1 MEGIMKRKFK
11 ISLALVLMLLLIPT
25 ITRAQEGLKL
35 WVNGDYVNS
44 DVESF
49 IENGRTLV
57 PVRVIS
63 ETLGFKVEWNQAD
76 QEVLIKTSESEDA
89 KVLSLKINNT
99 KALFGDKEFDLDVAP
114 KISQSRTFVPLRFIS
129 EAFGLKVDWD
139 EENKTAI
146 VGDGYVAPAL
156 TNVVPI
162 VSQVTNNNYY
172 DNLKESPY
180 PDRLIK
186 GNINSKGEKIYHCPG
201 QRDYKKTVIDES
213 DGERWFATEEEA
225 RNAGWRK
232 AQR

>member
-1 MEGIMKRKFK
+1 MKRKFK
-11 ISLALVLMLLLIPT
+11 VSLALVLMLLLIPT

-63 ETLGFKVEWNQAD
+63 ETLGFKVEWNEAD

-89 KVLSLKINNT
+89 KLLSLKINNT
-99 KALFGDKEFDLDVAP
+99 KATLGEKVFDLDVAP

-139 EENKTAI
+139 EENQTAI
-146 VGDGYVAPAL
+146 VGDGYVAPTL
-156 TNVVPI
+156 TNVLPLA
-162 VSQVTNNNYY
+162 SQVTNNYY

-213 DGERWFATEEEA
+213 KGERWFATEEEA

-232 AQR
+232 SQR

>member
-99 KALFGDKEFDLDVAP
+99 KAFFGDKQFDLDVAP

-201 QRDYKKTVIDES
+201 QRDYKKTIIDES

>member
-1 MEGIMKRKFK
+1 MKRKFK
-11 ISLALVLMLLLIPT
+11 VSLALLLTLLFFPT

-35 WVNGDYVNS
+35 WVNGAYVNS

-49 IENGRTLV
+49 VENGRTLV

-63 ETLGFKVEWNQAD
+63 ETLGFKVDWNQAD
-76 QEVLIKTSESEDA
+76 QEVLIKTNETEDA
-89 KVLSLKINNT
+89 KILSLKINDN
-99 KALFGDKEFDLDVAP
+99 KATFGDKVFDLDVAP

-146 VGDGYVAPAL
+146 VGEGYVAPVL
-156 TNVVPI
+156 TNILLVADK
-162 VSQVTNNNYY
+162 VTNNNYY

-213 DGERWFATEEEA
+213 DGER
-225 RNAGWRK
+225 
-232 AQR
+232 

>member
-1 MEGIMKRKFK
+1 MKRKLK
-11 ISLALVLMLLLIPT
+11 VSLALLLMLLFLPT

-35 WVNGDYVNS
+35 WVNGAYVNS

-63 ETLGFKVEWNQAD
+63 ETLGFKVDWNQAD
-76 QEVLIKTSESEDA
+76 QEVLIKTSEAEDA
-89 KVLSLKINNT
+89 KILSLKINDT
-99 KALFGDKEFDLDVAP
+99 KATLGDKVFDLDVAP

-146 VGDGYVAPAL
+146 VGEGYVAPEL
-156 TNVVPI
+156 TNVLPVANK
-162 VSQVTNNNYY
+162 VTNNYY

-201 QRDYKKTVIDES
+201 QRDYNKTVIDES
-213 DGERWFATEEEA
+213 KGERWFATEEDA

>member
-1 MEGIMKRKFK
+1 MKRKFK
-11 ISLALVLMLLLIPT
+11 VSLALLLMLLFLPT

-35 WVNGDYVNS
+35 WVNGAYVNS

-63 ETLGFKVEWNQAD
+63 ETLGFKVDWNQAD
-76 QEVLIKTSESEDA
+76 QEVLIKTSEAEDA
-89 KVLSLKINNT
+89 KILSLKINDN
-99 KALFGDKEFDLDVAP
+99 KATFGDKVFDLDVAP

-146 VGDGYVAPAL
+146 VGEGYVAPAL
-156 TNVVPI
+156 TNILPVADK
-162 VSQVTNNNYY
+162 VTSSNYY

>member
-1 MEGIMKRKFK
+1 MEDIMKRKLK
-11 ISLALVLMLLLIPT
+11 VSLALLLMLLFLPT

-35 WVNGDYVNS
+35 WVNGAYVNS

-63 ETLGFKVEWNQAD
+63 ETLGFKVDWNQAD
-76 QEVLIKTSESEDA
+76 QEVLIKTSEAEDA
-89 KVLSLKINNT
+89 KILSLKINDT
-99 KALFGDKEFDLDVAP
+99 KATLGDKVFDLDVAP

-146 VGDGYVAPAL
+146 VGEGYVAPEL
-156 TNVVPI
+156 TNVLPVANK
-162 VSQVTNNNYY
+162 VTNNYY

-201 QRDYKKTVIDES
+201 QRDYNKTVIDES
-213 DGERWFATEEEA
+213 KGERWFATEEDA

>member
-1 MEGIMKRKFK
+1 MKRKFK
-11 ISLALVLMLLLIPT
+11 VSLALLLTLLFFPT

-35 WVNGDYVNS
+35 WVNGAYVNS

-49 IENGRTLV
+49 VENGRTLV

-63 ETLGFKVEWNQAD
+63 ETLGFKVDWNQAD
-76 QEVLIKTSESEDA
+76 QEVLIKTNETEDA
-89 KVLSLKINNT
+89 KILSLKINDN
-99 KALFGDKEFDLDVAP
+99 KATFGDKVFDLDVAP

-146 VGDGYVAPAL
+146 VGEGYIAPVL
-156 TNVVPI
+156 TNILLVADK
-162 VSQVTNNNYY
+162 VTNNNYY

>member
-1 MEGIMKRKFK
+1 MKRKFK

-35 WVNGDYVNS
+35 WVNGDYINS
-44 DVESF
+44 DVASF

-63 ETLGFKVEWNQAD
+63 ETLGFKVEWDEVD
-76 QEVLIKTSESEDA
+76 QEVLIKTSDSEDS
-89 KVLSLKINNT
+89 KVLSLKINDT
-99 KALFGDKEFDLDVAP
+99 KATLGDKVFDLDVAP

-139 EENKTAI
+139 EANQTAI
-146 VGDGYVAPAL
+146 VGEGYVAPAL
-156 TNVVPI
+156 TNVVPLA
-162 VSQVTNNNYY
+162 SQVTNNNYY

-213 DGERWFATEEEA
+213 KGERWFATEEEA

>member
-1 MEGIMKRKFK
+1 MKRKLK
-11 ISLALVLMLLLIPT
+11 LSLALLLMLLFLPT
-25 ITRAQEGLKL
+25 IARAQEGLKL
-35 WVNGDYVNS
+35 WVNGAYVNS

-63 ETLGFKVEWNQAD
+63 ETLGFKVDWNQAD
-76 QEVLIKTSESEDA
+76 QEVLIKTSEAEDA
-89 KVLSLKINNT
+89 KMLILKINDN
-99 KALFGDKEFDLDVAP
+99 KVFDLDVAP

-146 VGDGYVAPAL
+146 VGEGYVAPAL
-156 TNVVPI
+156 TNILPLADK
-162 VSQVTNNNYY
+162 VTNNNYY

-213 DGERWFATEEEA
+213 KGERWFATEEEA

-232 AQR
+232 AQG

>member
-1 MEGIMKRKFK
+1 MEDIMKRKLK
-11 ISLALVLMLLLIPT
+11 VSLALLLMLLFLPT

-35 WVNGDYVNS
+35 WVNGAYVNS

-63 ETLGFKVEWNQAD
+63 ETLGFKVDWNQAD
-76 QEVLIKTSESEDA
+76 QEVLIKTSEAEDA
-89 KVLSLKINNT
+89 KILSLKINDT
-99 KALFGDKEFDLDVAP
+99 KATLGDKVFDLDVAP

-146 VGDGYVAPAL
+146 VGEGYVAPEL
-156 TNVVPI
+156 TNVLPVANK
-162 VSQVTNNNYY
+162 VTNNYY

-201 QRDYKKTVIDES
+201 QRDYNKTVIDES
-213 DGERWFATEEEA
+213 KGERWFATEEEA

>member
-1 MEGIMKRKFK
+1 MKRKFK
-11 ISLALVLMLLLIPT
+11 VSLALLLTLLFFPT

-35 WVNGDYVNS
+35 WVNGAYVNS

-63 ETLGFKVEWNQAD
+63 ETLGFKVDWNQAD
-76 QEVLIKTSESEDA
+76 QEVLIKTSEAEDA
-89 KVLSLKINNT
+89 KMLILKINDN
-99 KALFGDKEFDLDVAP
+99 KATFGDKVFDLDVAP

-146 VGDGYVAPAL
+146 VGEGYVAPAL
-156 TNVVPI
+156 TNILPLADK
-162 VSQVTNNNYY
+162 VTNNNYY

-213 DGERWFATEEEA
+213 KGERWFATEEEA

-232 AQR
+232 AQG